1 MAGDDAP
8 PTLLRNASKLMGKRE
23 LVLVAAFLVM
33 GIVVY
38 QVTAPP
44 PPPGSEGVS
53 IGGIVQKLKREV
65 QGSRETATATSAQS
79 KPVEA
84 SVKLVRLNIPR
95 NNALIIT
102 GSDRSDV
109 AVEMQVTARGFNQA
123 EAKAAA
129 DAAKVSIEAAGD
141 ALAITT
147 VWPMRQNNQSGFI
160 SEGTITVSL
169 PRRLQLR
176 LEPHSGRLTIS
187 DVAGVE
193 VLGQRGETR
202 ISKIAGHVALNHTG
216 GRLEIES
223 IPSLKLTARNSNASV
238 RGIAGTV
245 SMETIGAELQMEDIA
260 GPLEIEARN
269 TELVF
274 DAAKLLEPPFRY
286 NGTGGVLR
294 LSNLRTESRLDG
306 RNVEIEVTVAAAAPI
321 TIYSTGEDIR
331 VTAPPGGYA
340 LDAVATEGDITSE
353 DSSIT
358 ATPGDSPDA
367 RVTANIRGGGP
378 PLTLRATR
386 ARIDIRKS
394 AGK

>member
-1 MAGDDAP
+1 
-8 PTLLRNASKLMGKRE
+8 MGKRE
-23 LVLVAAFLVM
+23 LVLVAVFLVM

-38 QVTAPP
+38 QFTAPP

-53 IGGIVQKLKREV
+53 FGGIVQKLKREV
-65 QGSRETATATSAQS
+65 QGARETATASSTQTR
-79 KPVEA
+79 PVDA
-84 SVKLVRLNIPR
+84 GVKLVRLNVPR
-95 NNALIIT
+95 NNTLIINGT
-102 GSDRSDV
+102 ERADV
-109 AVEMQVTARGFNQA
+109 SVEMQVTARGFNQA

-141 ALAITT
+141 AIAITT
-147 VWPMRQNNQSGFI
+147 VWPMRQNNESGFI

-169 PRRLQLR
+169 PKRLQAR
-176 LEPHSGRLTIS
+176 IEPHTGRLTIK
-187 DVAGVE
+187 DVAAVE
-193 VLGQRGETR
+193 VLGQRGETQIAR
-202 ISKIAGHVALNHTG
+202 IPGHVALNHTG

-223 IPSLKLTARNSNASV
+223 VPSLKLTARNSNARI
-238 RGIAGTV
+238 RGITGAV
-245 SMETIGAELQMEDIA
+245 SMEATGAELQLEDIA

-269 TELVF
+269 TDLVF
-274 DAAKLLEPPFRY
+274 DAAKLVKPPFRY

-294 LSNLRTESRLDG
+294 LSNLRTESRIDG
-306 RNVEIEVTVAAAAPI
+306 RNVEFEVAIAAAAPI

-378 PLTLRATR
+378 ALTLRATR

-394 AGK
+394 TGK

>member
-1 MAGDDAP
+1 
-8 PTLLRNASKLMGKRE
+8 MGKRE
-23 LVLVAAFLVM
+23 LVLVAVFFVM

-38 QVTAPP
+38 QFTAPP

-53 IGGIVQKLKREV
+53 LGGIFQKLKREV
-65 QGSRETATATSAQS
+65 QGARETATASSSQS
-79 KPVEA
+79 RPVDP

-95 NNALIIT
+95 NNTLVIN
-102 GSDRSDV
+102 GSDRADI
-109 AVEMQVTARGFNQA
+109 AVDMQVTARGFNQA

-141 ALAITT
+141 ALAVTT
-147 VWPMRQNNQSGFI
+147 VWPMRQNNDSGFI
-160 SEGTITVSL
+160 NEGTITVSL
-169 PRRLQLR
+169 PKRLQVR
-176 LEPHSGRLTIS
+176 IEPHSGRLTVT

-202 ISKIAGHVALNHTG
+202 IATIAGHVALTHTG
-216 GRLEIES
+216 GRLEIDTV
-223 IPSLKLTARNSNASV
+223 PSLKLTARNSNARI
-238 RGIAGTV
+238 RGAAGAV
-245 SMETIGAELQMEDIA
+245 SMETTGAELQIEDVA

-274 DAAKLLEPPFRY
+274 DAAKLLKPPFRY

-294 LSNLRTESRLDG
+294 LTNLRTESRIDG
-306 RNVEIEVTVAAAAPI
+306 RNVEFDIAIAQAAPI

-331 VTAPPGGYA
+331 VSAPPGGYA

-367 RVTANIRGGGP
+367 RVAANIRGGGP
-378 PLTLRATR
+378 ALTLRATR

>member
-1 MAGDDAP
+1 
-8 PTLLRNASKLMGKRE
+8 MGKRE
-23 LVLVAAFLVM
+23 LVLVAVFLVM

-38 QVTAPP
+38 QFTAPP

-65 QGSRETATATSAQS
+65 QGARENATASTTQS
-79 KPVEA
+79 RPVDA
-84 SVKLVRLNIPR
+84 AVKLVRLNIPR
-95 NNALIIT
+95 NNTLIIN
-102 GSDRSDV
+102 GSERADI

-141 ALAITT
+141 AIAITT
-147 VWPMRQNNQSGFI
+147 VWPMRQNNESGFI

-169 PRRLQLR
+169 PKRLQAR
-176 LEPHSGRLTIS
+176 IEPHTGRLTVTE
-187 DVAGVE
+187 VAAVE

-202 ISKIAGHVALNHTG
+202 ITKIPGHVALNHTG

-223 IPSLKLTARNSNASV
+223 VPSLKLTARNSNARI
-238 RGIAGTV
+238 RGITGAV
-245 SMETIGAELQMEDIA
+245 SMETTGAELQMEDIA

-269 TELVF
+269 TELVL
-274 DAAKLLEPPFRY
+274 DAAKLIKPPFRF
-286 NGTGGVLR
+286 NGTGGALR
-294 LSNLRTESRLDG
+294 LSNLRTESRIDG
-306 RNVEIEVTVAAAAPI
+306 RNVEFDVAIAAAAPI

-331 VTAPPGGYA
+331 VAAPPGGYA
-340 LDAVATEGDITSE
+340 LDAVATEGDVTSE

-378 PLTLRATR
+378 ALTLRATR

-394 AGK
+394 TGK